1 MAKPYPTWPDDKRW
15 PFALLASCHARPP
28 ELQHVPDEV
37 VADLTGRG
45 WVEAVSPPYGFAS
58 GHGTLRT
65 TPKGRGILLAVGQPW
80 CLMAA
85 NDGVRLLSALRSG
98 DVELRDDWTLVL
110 RRLGRW
116 GEYRVPVWREPVE

>member
-1 MAKPYPTWPDDKRW
+1 MAPYPTWPDDKRW
-15 PFALLASCHARPP
+15 PFALLAACHVRPP
-28 ELQHVPDEV
+28 ELQHVPDAV

-45 WVEAVSPPYGFAS
+45 WVETVSPPHGFAA

-65 TPKGRGILLAVGQPW
+65 TAKGRGILRAVGDPW

-85 NDGVRLLSALRSG
+85 TDGVRLLSALRSG
-98 DVELRDDWTLVL
+98 DVELRDDWTLAL

-116 GEYRVPVWREPVE
+116 GEYRVSVWREPVE